1 VSYEGAG
8 NQRAAAENYARFL
21 RSGGQGKPAEY
32 SMNRLKAW
40 VTPADSD
47 VRSVAT
53 ARAGGETL
61 RLLARPDGVPIAYR
75 RTAARRPAGKAP
87 VLLLH
92 GLASNMTRWSEFV
105 ERTRLAEERDVIRV
119 DLRGHGDS
127 PMSGRISLELWC
139 DDLLALL
146 DAEGASHAVLIGH
159 SLGAQVALACA
170 ARAPGRIAA
179 LVLIDPVFRPA
190 LRGRWKWIAR
200 AAPLFVAAAAV
211 VRGLNAL
218 GLRRQRIPPLDL
230 RALDE
235 LARASL
241 GSPQAEAEFIRRYS
255 SNARRPAHVPHRALP
270 AGTGR
275 DVPAAGRAGVDRDA
289 DAGAAVHRRHLRRI
303 AGHALDR
310 LALPARRGAH
320 DRLPS
325 LAADGAAGRGAARHR
340 DWCAAAP

>member
-1 VSYEGAG
+1 
-8 NQRAAAENYARFL
+8 
-21 RSGGQGKPAEY
+21 
-32 SMNRLKAW
+32 M
-40 VTPADSD
+40 PAD
-47 VRSVAT
+47 
-53 ARAGGETL
+53 ETL
-61 RLLARPDGVPIAYR
+61 HLLARPDGVRIAYR

-92 GLASNMTRWSEFV
+92 GLASNTTRWSEFI
-105 ERTRLAEERDVIRV
+105 ERTTLAEERDVIRV

-127 PMSGRISLELWC
+127 PTRGRISLELWC

-146 DAEGASHAVLIGH
+146 DAVDARRAVPIGH

-200 AAPLFVAAAAV
+200 AAPLFVAAASI

-218 GLRRQRIPPLDL
+218 GLRRRSIAPLDL

-241 GSPQAEAEFIRRYS
+241 GSPATEAEFIRRYS
-255 SNARRPAHVPHRALP
+255 STRADLRTFRTAHYLQELVEMFRPVAAPESIAVPTLVLLSTGATFAELP
-270 AGTGR
+270 AMR
-275 DVPAAGRAGVDRDA
+275 S
-289 DAGAAVHRRHLRRI
+289 I
-303 AGHALDR
+303 
-310 LALPARRGAH
+310 
-320 DRLPS
+320 
-325 LAADGAAGRGAARHR
+325 AARFPRGEVRAIDCHHWPLTER
-340 DWCAAAP
+340 PDEVRSVIEGWCRLQP

>member
-1 VSYEGAG
+1 V
-8 NQRAAAENYARFL
+8 
-21 RSGGQGKPAEY
+21 
-32 SMNRLKAW
+32 
-40 VTPADSD
+40 PAD
-47 VRSVAT
+47 
-53 ARAGGETL
+53 ETL
-61 RLLARPDGVPIAYR
+61 HLLARPDGVRIAYR

-92 GLASNMTRWSEFV
+92 GLASNTTRWSEFI
-105 ERTRLAEERDVIRV
+105 ERTTLAEERDVIRV

-127 PMSGRISLELWC
+127 PTRGRISLELWC

-146 DAEGASHAVLIGH
+146 DAVDARRAVPIGH

-200 AAPLFVAAAAV
+200 AAPLFVAAASI

-218 GLRRQRIPPLDL
+218 GLRRRSIAPLDL

-241 GSPQAEAEFIRRYS
+241 GSPATEAEFIRRYS
-255 SNARRPAHVPHRALP
+255 STRADLRTFRTAHYLQELVEMFRPVAAPESIAVPTLVLLSTGATFAELP
-270 AGTGR
+270 AMR
-275 DVPAAGRAGVDRDA
+275 S
-289 DAGAAVHRRHLRRI
+289 I
-303 AGHALDR
+303 
-310 LALPARRGAH
+310 
-320 DRLPS
+320 
-325 LAADGAAGRGAARHR
+325 AARFPRGEVRAIDCHHWPLTER
-340 DWCAAAP
+340 PDEVRSVIEGWCRLQP

>member
-1 VSYEGAG
+1 
-8 NQRAAAENYARFL
+8 
-21 RSGGQGKPAEY
+21 
-32 SMNRLKAW
+32 M
-40 VTPADSD
+40 PAD
-47 VRSVAT
+47 
-53 ARAGGETL
+53 ETL
-61 RLLARPDGVPIAYR
+61 HLLARPDGVRIAYR

-92 GLASNMTRWSEFV
+92 GLASNTTRWSEFI
-105 ERTRLAEERDVIRV
+105 ERTTLAEERDVIRI

-127 PMSGRISLELWC
+127 PTRGRISLELWC

-146 DAEGASHAVLIGH
+146 DAVGARRAVPIGH

-200 AAPLFVAAAAV
+200 AAPLFVAAASI

-218 GLRRQRIPPLDL
+218 GLRRRSIAPLDL

-241 GSPQAEAEFIRRYS
+241 GSPATEAEFIRRYS
-255 SNARRPAHVPHRALP
+255 STRADLRTFRTAHYLQELVEMFRPVAAPESIAVPTLVLLSTGATFAELP
-270 AGTGR
+270 AMR
-275 DVPAAGRAGVDRDA
+275 S
-289 DAGAAVHRRHLRRI
+289 I
-303 AGHALDR
+303 
-310 LALPARRGAH
+310 
-320 DRLPS
+320 
-325 LAADGAAGRGAARHR
+325 AARFPRGEVRAIDCHHWPLTER
-340 DWCAAAP
+340 PDEVRSVIEGWCRLQP